1 MNKASLQFHIEKNDL
16 FGTLATVLDLVSQD
30 LARRRY
36 HRHAETLIE
45 LRDQL
50 VYLQESHRIEKIV
63 HGVKVR
69 AKKGCA
75 RNYLSHSKPRA
86 GFIKEQSASA
96 LTKLRVSAETRW

>member
-50 VYLQESHRIEKIV
+50 VYLQESHRITRV
-63 HGVKVR
+63 
-69 AKKGCA
+69 GCSSDPNRIFRPGETVSVLA
-75 RNYLSHSKPRA
+75 MDSPQPAANLECGSPVWSNI
-86 GFIKEQSASA
+86 G
-96 LTKLRVSAETRW
+96 RVSPL